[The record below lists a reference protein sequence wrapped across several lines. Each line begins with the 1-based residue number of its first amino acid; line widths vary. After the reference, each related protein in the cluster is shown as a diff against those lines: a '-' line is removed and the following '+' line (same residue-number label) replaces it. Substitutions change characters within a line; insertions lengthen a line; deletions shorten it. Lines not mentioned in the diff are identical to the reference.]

1 LAQERVVGHLAHA
14 REEHDVP
21 YLYLCVY
28 LLEDVTGEKVKE
40 LRSTEPW
47 SRLEL

>member
-1 LAQERVVGHLAHA
+1 
-14 REEHDVP
+14 VP

-47 SRLEL
+47 SRLELWTWDRLCRP